1 MNLRA
6 RIDKIEQRLNNPSN
20 IKYPTFSQFFLSGKR
35 TTWAEWMRANN
46 KPSQALD
53 KIIAS
58 HRSFNSFY
66 EVKQ

>member
-20 IKYPTFSQFFLSGKR
+20 IKYPTFSQFFCAGKR
-35 TTWAEWMRANN
+35 ITWDEWMRANN